1 MQYKIEG
8 ETLPVVVCELAAG
21 EKMITE
27 GGSMAWMSPNMK
39 METTQGRRTIG
50 IYRF

>member
-1 MQYKIEG
+1 MQYRIEG
-8 ETLPVVVCELAAG
+8 ETLPVVVCELEIG

-39 METTQGRRTIG
+39 M
-50 IYRF
+50 